1 MGVREAKIR
10 RVLILSLKSAG
21 RSCCEEREVFVD
33 DAADHVK
40 LDGVEFGCFVR
51 SWVAV
56 RAEVVDVS
64 TWECQFGN
72 ERCHVFD
79 ELG

>member
-1 MGVREAKIR
+1 MGVREAKISR
-10 RVLILSLKSAG
+10 LLILGLKSAG
-21 RSCCEEREVFVD
+21 RSCGEEREVFVD

-40 LDGVEFGCFVR
+40 LDGVEFGCFIR

-56 RAEVVDVS
+56 RAEVVDVA
-64 TWECQFGN
+64 TWECKFGN
-72 ERCHVFD
+72 ECCHVLD

>member
-1 MGVREAKIR
+1 MGVREAKISW
-10 RVLILSLKSAG
+10 VLILGVESAG
-21 RSCCEEREVFVD
+21 GSCGEECEVFVD

-40 LDGVEFGCFVR
+40 LDWVEFGCFVR

-64 TWECQFGN
+64 TWECKFGN
-72 ERCHVFD
+72 ERCHVLD